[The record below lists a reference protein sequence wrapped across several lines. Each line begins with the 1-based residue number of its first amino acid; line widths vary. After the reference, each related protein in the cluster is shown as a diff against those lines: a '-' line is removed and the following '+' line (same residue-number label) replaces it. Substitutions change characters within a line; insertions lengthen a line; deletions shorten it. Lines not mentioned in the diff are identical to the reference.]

1 MVTYKPNSCRVG
13 VKIGRTIKR
22 MTSACFAV
30 SVCWVGASHAASNQS
45 NELDAETLNRYRAA
59 IIEMKGQARG
69 PFKRLRW
76 FCADGTILPPKPSA
90 CRDHGGG
97 RQHGQWSDTTI
108 KLRNDG
114 FIIGNV
120 LAATNPLD
128 VANNYSPDG
137 ELQSILIE
145 QFLIDIND
153 GWIFQKARSYR
164 GAFQIENEQEVGSQ
178 ILKEL
183 SSKDTPIERRYLLI
197 LEAFKRLPFTSDNE
211 SLVNKVRTSATNLNN
226 RDNGFA
232 NLRNSIHGKLSADVA
247 GRVREYANRNK
258 SSSTYDQMVELADNI
273 DLIFS
278 PGTVEVTLRDLAKF
292 APSKFQITFDRW
304 KSSTNEHQ
312 KFGVLADAM
321 FQLREHLQQDSQS
334 RFEGFQLVSRLE
346 QAAFSSGSLLRK
358 AYLSS
363 SKDKALLGSRHN
375 ILLSLLASHKML
387 YGVGLL
393 TDVEFAQANKWIQS
407 VVGQLNTDKGG
418 TSLNLKN
425 YQALLRNLE
434 RIPVWS
440 ERRVQFFFGAQV
452 KRLSSIEPLTVNYV
466 PDRLRGSPLLSYT
479 ELLKMLTTDAA
490 ALSGVQH
497 RFFNQQVSTGFRV
510 LNSGVAQGELHTPET
525 LAALELKP
533 KNVVLVVP
541 ETLADLPAVTGILT
555 AFEGNQLSHVQLLAR
570 NLGVP
575 NVVVTQELIK
585 QLPEYYGKKIEVLA
599 SNNGVVSIALLKE
612 SEPSQSTQIQTNT
625 EEEIPSFLIKVNEK
639 KLDLS
644 QTTSISTKD
653 LDATSSGVTVG
664 PKAAKV
670 AQLGKQFVGKVP
682 PGLAIPFGS
691 FRKLFDDNLHSSGV
705 TMFDWIK
712 SQYTQMNSLE
722 GAELVTFQNA
732 FLDELSAWFLTVELD
747 PEFIKDLREK
757 MRKEFGEE
765 GTYGVFVRSDT
776 NVEDLPGFTGA
787 GLNLTVPHVVGFD
800 AVVESIRKVW
810 ASPFSRRAFGWRQAR
825 MDKPEHV
832 YTAILLHK
840 SVESD
845 KSGVLVTTDIF
856 NQQENKLSVVLNEG
870 VAGGVDGLSAE
881 SVRIDRASA
890 EIDFLAS
897 ATADIKRILLPQGGS
912 ELVPA
917 SGAARQLNQQNIRDL
932 IDFSA
937 QVGGWFSDDPNAIAD
952 VEFGFKNNKFV
963 LFQIRPLVESAVGSS
978 DPRLVEM
985 DRSLSQFS
993 SLQVDLLQAPKK

>member
-1 MVTYKPNSCRVG
+1 
-13 VKIGRTIKR
+13 
-22 MTSACFAV
+22 
-30 SVCWVGASHAASNQS
+30 
-45 NELDAETLNRYRAA
+45 
-59 IIEMKGQARG
+59 
-69 PFKRLRW
+69 
-76 FCADGTILPPKPSA
+76 
-90 CRDHGGG
+90 
-97 RQHGQWSDTTI
+97 
-108 KLRNDG
+108 
-114 FIIGNV
+114 
-120 LAATNPLD
+120 
-128 VANNYSPDG
+128 
-137 ELQSILIE
+137 
-145 QFLIDIND
+145 
-153 GWIFQKARSYR
+153 
-164 GAFQIENEQEVGSQ
+164 
-178 ILKEL
+178 
-183 SSKDTPIERRYLLI
+183 
-197 LEAFKRLPFTSDNE
+197 
-211 SLVNKVRTSATNLNN
+211 
-226 RDNGFA
+226 
-232 NLRNSIHGKLSADVA
+232 
-247 GRVREYANRNK
+247 
-258 SSSTYDQMVELADNI
+258 
-273 DLIFS
+273 
-278 PGTVEVTLRDLAKF
+278 
-292 APSKFQITFDRW
+292 
-304 KSSTNEHQ
+304 
-312 KFGVLADAM
+312 M

-407 VVGQLNTDKGG
+407 VVGQLNADKGG

-479 ELLKMLTTDAA
+479 ELLKMLATDAA
-490 ALSGVQH
+490 TLSGVQH

-599 SNNGVVSIALLKE
+599 SNNGIVSIALLKE

-625 EEEIPSFLIKVNEK
+625 EEDIPSFLIKVNEK

-691 FRKLFDDNLHSSGV
+691 FRI

-757 MRKEFGEE
+757 MRKE
-765 GTYGVFVRSDT
+765 
-776 NVEDLPGFTGA
+776 L
-787 GLNLTVPHVVGFD
+787 PHVVGFD

-881 SVRIDRASA
+881 SVRIDRVSA

-978 DPRLVEM
+978 DPRLLEM

-993 SLQVDLLQAPKK
+993 SLQVDLYEKILSENSTCHKRCN